1 MKAKSRPDILQ
12 AWLKTQDLP
21 PTDRLYMKEAA
32 ANDKEV
38 FRVVAGHRDYLWST
52 PSKAQSGWSKIS
64 GLHLSKAWS
73 YADVSES
80 RITPQK
86 SSLKSPPFQ
95 KNLTWRDGGIILLV
109 IALVCSAFYLWIRF
123 FSATME
129 LYIWLMGFYFSLI
142 LYQGSAKWQIVRA
155 QTKPPSPWRARLM
168 ALQQS
173 LLLQTIVCLGMG
185 FVCAHWLFMPMSQQ
199 LANHFGTE
207 GDHTFKAMLTTFL
220 PLTWSY
226 WWFNCRLDARL
237 NTEEHAHHYELW
249 LYHQNGSRTCYAR
262 ANEHASLELL
272 QNWLK
277 VQQQRYFDAHPTHI
291 THTNL
296 TGRL

>member
-1 MKAKSRPDILQ
+1 MKTKSQPDILQ

-21 PTDRLYMKEAA
+21 PTDHLYMKDAA
-32 ANDKEV
+32 ANDNEV
-38 FRVVAGHRDYLWST
+38 FKMVMGNHDWMVVT
-52 PSKAQSGWSKIS
+52 PSKAKNGWGKI
-64 GLHLSKAWS
+64 LNMRMVKTWS
-73 YADVSES
+73 FAELCDS
-80 RITPQK
+80 RIEPQNK
-86 SSLKSPPFQ
+86 PLQELPFQ
-95 KNLTWRDGGIILLV
+95 QNLTWRDGGSILLSMV
-109 IALVCSAFYLWIRF
+109 LVFSAFYLWIRF

-129 LYIWLMGFYFSLI
+129 LYVWLMGFYFSLI
-142 LYQGSAKWQIVRA
+142 LYQGSAKWQKVRA
-155 QTKPPSPWRARLM
+155 QTKPPTPWRSRLM

-185 FVCAHWLFMPMSQQ
+185 FVCARWLFMPMSQQ
-199 LANHFGTE
+199 LGSLFGIQ
-207 GDHTFKAMLTTFL
+207 GDPAFKTMLTIYL

-249 LYHQNGSRTCYAR
+249 LYHRNGSRTCYAR

-272 QNWLK
+272 QNWLQA
-277 VQQQRYFDAHPTHI
+277 QQQRYFDAHPAHI

>member
-1 MKAKSRPDILQ
+1 MI
-12 AWLKTQDLP
+12 
-21 PTDRLYMKEAA
+21 
-32 ANDKEV
+32 V
-38 FRVVAGHRDYLWST
+38 
-52 PSKAQSGWSKIS
+52 
-64 GLHLSKAWS
+64 
-73 YADVSES
+73 
-80 RITPQK
+80 
-86 SSLKSPPFQ
+86 
-95 KNLTWRDGGIILLV
+95 LV

-129 LYIWLMGFYFSLI
+129 LYVWLMGFYFSLI
-142 LYQGSAKWQIVRA
+142 LYQGSAKWQVVRA
-155 QTKPPSPWRARLM
+155 QTKPPTPWRSRLM

-237 NTEEHAHHYELW
+237 NTDEHAHHYELW
-249 LYHQNGSRTCYAR
+249 LYHTGGSHTCYAR
-262 ANEHASLELL
+262 ANERASLALL
-272 QNWLK
+272 QNWLQT
-277 VQQQRYFDAHPTHI
+277 QQQRYFDAHPAHI